1 MPQSPPTL
9 RAAAVVQ
16 GAESVLVLAA
26 TVLAGVD
33 AAAGQSYHVSS
44 GIALTVIGVAAVAA
58 LALVAA
64 GLARARRWSRTP
76 ALLTQLFAG
85 IVGIYLLQGHR
96 LDWGLA
102 LLVLAVLGFA
112 ALLSP
117 PSLRALTGDQ
127 EAPPEPPASKP
138 PARKPSAGKPSAGK
152 PSAGKPSAG
161 KPSTGNPSTSKP
173 SAGKRP
179 AGKPSAG
186 KRPTRRR

>member
-9 RAAAVVQ
+9 RAAAVIQ
-16 GAESVLVLAA
+16 GAESVLVLVA

-44 GIALTVIGVAAVAA
+44 GIALTIIGVAAVAA

-76 ALLTQLFAG
+76 ALLTQVFAG

-96 LDWGLA
+96 SDWGLA
-102 LLVLAVLGFA
+102 LVVLAVLGFA

-117 PSLRALTGDQ
+117 PSLRALTGDE
-127 EAPPEPPASKP
+127 EAPPEPSASKP
-138 PARKPSAGKPSAGK
+138 PARKPPAGKPSAGK
-152 PSAGKPSAG
+152 PPAGKPSVGKPTAG
-161 KPSTGNPSTSKP
+161 KPS
-173 SAGKRP
+173 

>member
-16 GAESVLVLAA
+16 GAESVLVLVA

-44 GIALTVIGVAAVAA
+44 GIALTVIGVAAAAA

-64 GLARARRWSRTP
+64 GLARVRRWSRTP
-76 ALLTQLFAG
+76 ALLTQLFVG

-102 LLVLAVLGFA
+102 LVVLAVLGFA

-127 EAPPEPPASKP
+127 EAPSEPPASKP
-138 PARKPSAGKPSAGK
+138 PAGKPPARKPPARKPSARKPSATK
-152 PSAGKPSAG
+152 PPATKP
-161 KPSTGNPSTSKP
+161 
-173 SAGKRP
+173 P
-179 AGKPSAG
+179 AS

>member
-1 MPQSPPTL
+1 L

-16 GAESVLVLAA
+16 GAESVLVLVA
-26 TVLAGVD
+26 TILAGVD

-44 GIALTVIGVAAVAA
+44 GIALTVIGVVAVAA

-102 LLVLAVLGFA
+102 LVVLAVLGFA

-127 EAPPEPPASKP
+127 DAPPEPPASKP
-138 PARKPSAGKPSAGK
+138 SARKPSARKPSA
-152 PSAGKPSAG
+152 
-161 KPSTGNPSTSKP
+161 SK
-173 SAGKRP
+173 AP
-179 AGKPSAG
+179 AS

>member
-1 MPQSPPTL
+1 MPHSPPTL
-9 RAAAVVQ
+9 RVAAVVQ
-16 GAESVLVLAA
+16 AAESVLVLVA

-33 AAAGQSYHVSS
+33 AASGQSYHVNS

-58 LALVAA
+58 LVLVAA

-102 LLVLAVLGFA
+102 LVVLAVLGFA

-117 PSLRALTGDQ
+117 PSLRALTSNQ

-138 PARKPSAGKPSAGK
+138 SASKPSARKPPASKAPARKPPGKS
-152 PSAGKPSAG
+152 
-161 KPSTGNPSTSKP
+161 
-173 SAGKRP
+173 
-179 AGKPSAG
+179 SAG
-186 KRPTRRR
+186 KRPTRR

>member
-9 RAAAVVQ
+9 RAAAVVEA
-16 GAESVLVLAA
+16 AESVLVLAA

-33 AAAGQSYHVSS
+33 AASGQSYHVSS
-44 GIALTVIGVAAVAA
+44 GVALTVIGVAAVAA

-102 LLVLAVLGFA
+102 LVVLAVLGFA

-117 PSLRALTGDQ
+117 PSLRALTSSQ
-127 EAPPEPPASKP
+127 QAPPEPPARKP
-138 PARKPSAGKPSAGK
+138 RARKSPPRKP
-152 PSAGKPSAG
+152 
-161 KPSTGNPSTSKP
+161 
-173 SAGKRP
+173 
-179 AGKPSAG
+179 
-186 KRPTRRR
+186 PTRRR

>member
-9 RAAAVVQ
+9 RVAAVVQ
-16 GAESVLVLAA
+16 AVESALILAA

-58 LALVAA
+58 LGFVAA

-112 ALLSP
+112 MLLSP
-117 PSLRALTGDQ
+117 PSMRALTSRPPDQ
-127 EAPPEPPASKP
+127 P
-138 PARKPSAGKPSAGK
+138 R
-152 PSAGKPSAG
+152 
-161 KPSTGNPSTSKP
+161 
-173 SAGKRP
+173 
-179 AGKPSAG
+179 
-186 KRPTRRR
+186 

>member
-16 GAESVLVLAA
+16 AAESALILLA

-33 AAAGQSYHVSS
+33 AAAGRSYHVNS

-58 LALVAA
+58 LGLVAA

-102 LLVLAVLGFA
+102 LVVLAVLGFA

-117 PSLRALTGDQ
+117 PSLRALTEGQ
-127 EAPPEPPASKP
+127 QAPPGGEPPA
-138 PARKPSAGKPSAGK
+138 G
-152 PSAGKPSAG
+152 
-161 KPSTGNPSTSKP
+161 
-173 SAGKRP
+173 
-179 AGKPSAG
+179 
-186 KRPTRRR
+186 

>member
-16 GAESVLVLAA
+16 GAESVLVLVA

-44 GIALTVIGVAAVAA
+44 GIALTVIGVAAVAT

-102 LLVLAVLGFA
+102 LVVLAVLGFA

-117 PSLRALTGDQ
+117 PSLRALTSSQ
-127 EAPPEPPASKP
+127 QAPPEPPARKP
-138 PARKPSAGKPSAGK
+138 PARKSPPRKP
-152 PSAGKPSAG
+152 
-161 KPSTGNPSTSKP
+161 
-173 SAGKRP
+173 
-179 AGKPSAG
+179 
-186 KRPTRRR
+186 PTRRR

>member
-16 GAESVLVLAA
+16 GAESVLVLVA

-102 LLVLAVLGFA
+102 LLALAVLGFA

-152 PSAGKPSAG
+152 TSASKPSAGKPSAG
-161 KPSTGNPSTSKP
+161 KPSAGNPSAGNPSTSKP

-179 AGKPSAG
+179 
-186 KRPTRRR
+186 TRRR

>member
-9 RAAAVVQ
+9 RAAAMVQ
-16 GAESVLVLAA
+16 GAESVLVLVAS
-26 TVLAGVD
+26 VLAGVD

-102 LLVLAVLGFA
+102 LLALAVLGFA

-127 EAPPEPPASKP
+127 EAPRPR
-138 PARKPSAGKPSAGK
+138 ARW
-152 PSAGKPSAG
+152 
-161 KPSTGNPSTSKP
+161 PSTTRTTSASRP
-173 SAGKRP
+173 RP
-179 AGKPSAG
+179 ALAQK
-186 KRPTRRR
+186 

>member
-1 MPQSPPTL
+1 L

-16 GAESVLVLAA
+16 AAESVLVLVA

-33 AAAGQSYHVSS
+33 AAVGQSYHVSS
-44 GIALTVIGVAAVAA
+44 GIALTIIGLAAIAT

-64 GLARARRWSRTP
+64 GLARARPWSRTP

-102 LLVLAVLGFA
+102 LVVLAVLGFA

-117 PSLRALTGDQ
+117 PSMRALTRDGPS
-127 EAPPEPPASKP
+127 APPEPPTGKSSAGKSSAGKSP
-138 PARKPSAGKPSAGK
+138 AGKSPAGKSPAGKSPTGKSPARKP
-152 PSAGKPSAG
+152 
-161 KPSTGNPSTSKP
+161 
-173 SAGKRP
+173 
-179 AGKPSAG
+179 
-186 KRPTRRR
+186 PTRRR

>member
-1 MPQSPPTL
+1 L

-16 GAESVLVLAA
+16 GAESVLVLVA

-33 AAAGQSYHVSS
+33 AATGQSYHVSS
-44 GIALTVIGVAAVAA
+44 GIALTVIGVVAVAA

-102 LLVLAVLGFA
+102 LLVLALLGFA

-117 PSLRALTGDQ
+117 PSLRALTSDH
-127 EAPPEPPASKP
+127 EAPPEPPAGKPSASKPPAGKP
-138 PARKPSAGKPSAGK
+138 PARKSSTGKP
-152 PSAGKPSAG
+152 P
-161 KPSTGNPSTSKP
+161 
-173 SAGKRP
+173 
-179 AGKPSAG
+179 AG

>member
-9 RAAAVVQ
+9 RAAAVIQ
-16 GAESVLVLAA
+16 AAESVLVLVA
-26 TVLAGVD
+26 TILAGMD
-33 AAAGQSYHVSS
+33 AAAGQSYHVNS
-44 GIALTVIGVAAVAA
+44 GIALTVIGVMAVAA

-138 PARKPSAGKPSAGK
+138 PARKPSAGKSP
-152 PSAGKPSAG
+152 AGKPSAG
-161 KPSTGNPSTSKP
+161 KPSTSNPTTS
-173 SAGKRP
+173 
-179 AGKPSAG
+179 KPSAG

>member
-16 GAESVLVLAA
+16 GAESVLVLVA

-33 AAAGQSYHVSS
+33 AAGGQSYHVSS
-44 GIALTVIGVAAVAA
+44 GIALTVIGVVAVAG

-102 LLVLAVLGFA
+102 LVVLAVLGFA

-117 PSLRALTGDQ
+117 PSLRALTSSEQD
-127 EAPPEPPASKP
+127 PPEPSARKP
-138 PARKPSAGKPSAGK
+138 PAGKTPPRKP
-152 PSAGKPSAG
+152 
-161 KPSTGNPSTSKP
+161 
-173 SAGKRP
+173 
-179 AGKPSAG
+179 
-186 KRPTRRR
+186 PTRRR